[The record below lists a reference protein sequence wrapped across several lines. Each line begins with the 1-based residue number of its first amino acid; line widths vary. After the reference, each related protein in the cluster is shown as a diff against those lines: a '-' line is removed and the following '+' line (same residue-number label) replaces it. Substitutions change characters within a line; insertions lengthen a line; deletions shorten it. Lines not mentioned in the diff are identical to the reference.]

1 MNDGEPQQVSDEKVI
16 IANRISDK
24 VEDRTFRV
32 NLTLKKFLSKKNK
45 VYRLRVFGDGK
56 VPIEK
61 DGYEFKIDIL
71 IQNDFDNIF

>member
-1 MNDGEPQQVSDEKVI
+1 MNDWEPQQISDEKVI

-24 VEDRTFRV
+24 IEDRTFRV
-32 NLTLKKFLSKKNK
+32 NLTLKKFLSKKDRLYK
-45 VYRLRVFGDGK
+45 LRVFSDWR

-61 DGYEFKIDIL
+61 DGYDFKIDIL